1 MDSFRS
7 YGEHLKINLR
17 QLGFTT
23 LSPTPNFPLVRH
35 LPKTAI
41 SAERT
46 LQPLRLYFDNADDD
60 DISYSSVSAPQQ
72 LTCAIFLPR
81 HKS

>member
-46 LQPLRLYFDNADDD
+46 LQPLRLHFDNADDD
-60 DISYSSVSAPQQ
+60 DIF
-72 LTCAIFLPR
+72 IFVG
-81 HKS
+81 KCTAAANVCYFFAET